1 MHRCS
6 WTVQRRIGSILGVI
20 WFDILRIR
28 RSVILQNLQIAFPEM
43 SLKERVQLGR
53 QSMIQ
58 FCIGIVEY
66 SNLPFL
72 KEGSAQD
79 FQFEGSE
86 YLNQALKKG
95 KGVLLLSLHIGNGD
109 IGSAALALKGWPIHL
124 VSKIFKTQ
132 WLNEAWF
139 GMREKVGV
147 KFIPPRNSSY
157 GVLKALKKNEVVI
170 FVMDQFTGPPIGIK
184 TTFFGKETGTGV
196 GLAVMAQRSG
206 APVIPAY
213 TLRGKDGK
221 IKVIIEPE
229 IPFVELENKDETLLA
244 MTQAY
249 NNFIER
255 VVRKNPDQW
264 MWLHKRWKRFKF

>member
-1 MHRCS
+1 
-6 WTVQRRIGSILGVI
+6 
-20 WFDILRIR
+20 
-28 RSVILQNLQIAFPEM
+28 VILQNIQIAFPEM
-43 SLKERVQLGR
+43 TQKERVHLGR
-53 QSMIQ
+53 QAMIQ

-66 SNLPFL
+66 SSLPFL
-72 KEGSAQD
+72 KENGVDD
-79 FQFEGSE
+79 FQFEGAE
-86 YLNQALKKG
+86 HLNKALEKG

-109 IGSAALALKGWPIHL
+109 IGSAALALNGWPIHL
-124 VSKIFKTQ
+124 VSKVFKTQ
-132 WLNEAWF
+132 WLNQAWF
-139 GMREKVGV
+139 GMRERVGV

-184 TTFFGKETGTGV
+184 TTFFGRETGTGV

-213 TLRGKDGK
+213 TLRGADGK

-229 IPFVELENKDETLLA
+229 IPFVELENKDETLLK
-244 MTQAY
+244 MTQSY
-249 NNFIER
+249 NDLIER

-264 MWLHKRWKRFKF
+264 MWLHKRWKLFKY